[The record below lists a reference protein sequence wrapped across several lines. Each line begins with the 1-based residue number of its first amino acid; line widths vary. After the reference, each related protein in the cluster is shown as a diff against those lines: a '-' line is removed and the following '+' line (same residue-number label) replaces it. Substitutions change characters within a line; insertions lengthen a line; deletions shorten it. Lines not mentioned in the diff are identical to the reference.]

1 MSQVLALASIGLL
14 AVAAL
19 DLDAHAQT
27 AFGQAQTVASSA
39 VPKSRP
45 LSTTRQPAPPL
56 YCLTTSGACD
66 NTEENTWE
74 AVKHHAA
81 AGATSL
87 LSYDIRGL
95 RQYGENT

>member
-19 DLDAHAQT
+19 DSNAHAQA
-27 AFGQAQTVASSA
+27 AFGQAPTVASSA

-66 NTEENTWE
+66 NTQRIREGEKCSCPGSPRLGFVRRYEE
-74 AVKHHAA
+74 
-81 AGATSL
+81 
-87 LSYDIRGL
+87 R
-95 RQYGENT
+95 